1 MLFTQG
7 IFAAHAKQVIEDD
20 IEGKPANTMIAYN
33 WKAEEFIMYCQ
44 QVHPS
49 SSSVVSNTIVTEEN
63 FLDSFST
70 SRINP
75 FEKKE
80 GKKLVLKQKYS
91 TNLNTLNWWTI
102 QHRRLRSPVDTVF

>member
-1 MLFTQG
+1 MSYTQG

-20 IEGKPANTMIAYN
+20 IEGKPANTIIAYN
-33 WKAEEFIMYCQ
+33 WKAKEFIMYCQ

-49 SSSVVSNTIVTEEN
+49 SNSAVSNTTVIEET

-70 SRINP
+70 RRVNP

-80 GKKLVLKQKYS
+80 DKKLVLK
-91 TNLNTLNWWTI
+91 
-102 QHRRLRSPVDTVF
+102 